1 MTAPNNTVD
10 QLKRDEGTVYYAYQD
25 SKGYWTIGT
34 GILIDKRKNG
44 GLLPEEN
51 EFILNNRIRLK
62 REELIKRI
70 PWVTG
75 LDPIRFAVFLNMSF
89 QMGVDGLLGF
99 KKALLLASVGKY
111 AMAAI
116 EMLDSKWAKIDS
128 PSRAERLAKQMETG
142 VWQ

>member
-10 QLKRDEGTVYYAYQD
+10 QLKRDEDTVLYVYQD
-25 SKGYWTIGT
+25 SKGFWTIGT
-34 GILIDKRKNG
+34 GILVDKRRGG

-51 EFILNNRIRLK
+51 EFILNNRIKLK
-62 REELIKRI
+62 RAELIRRL

-75 LDPIRFAVFLNMSF
+75 LDEVRFAALVNMAF

-111 AMAAI
+111 ADSAR

-128 PSRAERLAKQMETG
+128 PNRAKRVAKQMETG